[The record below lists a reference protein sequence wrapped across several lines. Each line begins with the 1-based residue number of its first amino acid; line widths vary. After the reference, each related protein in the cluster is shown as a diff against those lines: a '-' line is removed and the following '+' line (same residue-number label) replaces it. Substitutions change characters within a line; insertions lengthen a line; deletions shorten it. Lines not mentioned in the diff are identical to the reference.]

1 MIEDFL
7 NALHNFRTNK
17 MRTMLSLLGIVI
29 GVTSVVIV
37 TTLGTSLYHS
47 IAQQFSGFSMDV
59 INIGAGWNPN
69 TNSQFI
75 EFNDAFRNSLM
86 KQIPKIKNIFYSS
99 EFSASV
105 LRGALTVGK
114 KQVEGIEPG
123 RLEALKLEMDYG
135 DFFSAT
141 DYLNGF
147 QKAVIG
153 DGIASQLF
161 PEGNAVGKTITL
173 QINSG
178 YYEIPPYN
186 FQFEVIGVLKKKNN
200 WLMRSSE
207 SIFVPRKFYMNQL
220 SHSGESNVWEAE
232 VCVYDSADTSVV
244 ENEIKSIAAQIADG
258 NYNAVFTFSAQQE
271 FEQMSSVMN
280 MVRLV
285 LSSIAGISLLVGG
298 IGIMN
303 IMLVTVTERRKEIGI
318 RKALGATRKA
328 IAFQFLVESATL
340 TLTGGTIGAALGII
354 ISKLIFTLIL
364 PKTFVLMFSFSGTV
378 IAFGVSVFT
387 GVFFGLHPALKAAKL
402 DPVEALA
409 E

>member
-47 IAQQFSGFSMDV
+47 IAKQFSGFSMDV
-59 INIGAGWNPN
+59 INLGARWNPN
-69 TNSQFI
+69 TNSQYVKFD
-75 EFNDAFRNSLM
+75 DAFRNSMM

-99 EFSASV
+99 EFSAAV

-123 RLEALKLEMDYG
+123 RLETLKLEMDYG
-135 DFFSAT
+135 NFFSAT

-186 FQFEVIGVLKKKNN
+186 FQFEVVGVLKKKNN

-220 SHSGESNVWEAE
+220 SHSGEADVWEAE
-232 VCVYDSADTSVV
+232 VCVYDSADTSTV
-244 ENEIKSIAAQIADG
+244 ENEIKTIAAKAANG
-258 NYNAVFTFSAQQE
+258 NYNAVWSYSAQQE

-340 TLTGGTIGAALGII
+340 TLTGGTIGVALGIA
-354 ISKLIFTLIL
+354 ISKLIFS
-364 PKTFVLMFSFSGTV
+364 FVLPQNFVLVFSFSGTL